1 MFGGRLDSVTYVGF
15 EDRFRGPQSEI
26 RARVEDYLPIL
37 ESANDIVDIGC
48 GRGELLRALKERG
61 IRARGVDMNAGMVEI
76 CRAAGLEAEQSDA
89 LSFLDRQADSSIGG
103 LAAVQ
108 VVEHFAPAYLARFLE
123 TAYHK
128 LQPGAPLILETINP
142 ACWMAFFETYI
153 RDLTHQRPLHP
164 DTLRFLVESSGF
176 TSVDVQYR
184 QPVGEGDRL
193 PHVKILGDSGST
205 LPRNIAQLADA
216 VNAHADKLN
225 ARMFSSM
232 DYAVIARR

>member
-1 MFGGRLDSVTYVGF
+1 MQFESMLVQYAQTITEYVDSKDRAALAGDLRERIGLAEQRILGLKRELESKTRTVADANSSGASAPFRAEDESAPVFGGRLDSVTYVGF

-123 TAYHK
+123 TGVPQAAARGSAY
-128 LQPGAPLILETINP
+128 
-142 ACWMAFFETYI
+142 
-153 RDLTHQRPLHP
+153 
-164 DTLRFLVESSGF
+164 S
-176 TSVDVQYR
+176 
-184 QPVGEGDRL
+184 
-193 PHVKILGDSGST
+193 
-205 LPRNIAQLADA
+205 
-216 VNAHADKLN
+216 
-225 ARMFSSM
+225 
-232 DYAVIARR
+232 